1 MAASIAAN
9 QFYFPFNRLLDW
21 RVKLLDSIQQE
32 ESEGLWKRI
41 LSIVIYLLFWIIF
54 SAVGLWLLIE
64 LRGVIVELMIAAQ
77 LNPWAVRGYDR
88 LVIFGLGAAWFVS
101 MIWLEHYL
109 RTGNEKK
116 RLWRNIGRVAAVQAA
131 IAAVT
136 FAIRFLI
143 TL

>member
-1 MAASIAAN
+1 
-9 QFYFPFNRLLDW
+9 
-21 RVKLLDSIQQE
+21 LDSIQPE

-41 LSIVIYLLFWIIF
+41 LSIVTYLLFWIIF
-54 SAVGLWLLIE
+54 SAVGLWLLFE

-88 LVIFGLGAAWFVS
+88 LVIFVLGVAWFVS
-101 MIWLEHYL
+101 MLWLEHYL
-109 RTGNEKK
+109 RTGSEKK
-116 RLWRNIGRVAAVQAA
+116 RIWRNIGRVAAVQAA
-131 IAAVT
+131 IAAVV